1 MDISEG
7 EDGYESKY
15 DIVQYGSIGL
25 ESLQYAVT
33 NTDQTITIIDYK
45 E

>member
-25 ESLQYAVT
+25 ESLQYSVT
-33 NTDQTITIIDYK
+33 NTDQTIKIIDYK

>member
-33 NTDQTITIIDYK
+33 NTDQTIKIIDDK

>member
-1 MDISEG
+1 MDLSES
-7 EDGYESKY
+7 EEGYDSKY

>member
-7 EDGYESKY
+7 EEGYESKY
-15 DIVQYGSIGL
+15 DIVQYGAIGL
-25 ESLQYAVT
+25 ESLQYTVT
-33 NTDQTITIIDYK
+33 NTDQTITIINNK